1 MATCAQRGAY
11 SAETRSWRRRRER
24 TQLRAACTDRQS
36 RKLLTAEYSEREISM
51 IRQTERGAETTQ
63 PNSPFTHYTRWTAI
77 ALRSLSFYS
86 ERCERLSCTR
96 ESRIKG
102 EEKLVETSFFFFF
115 MFQQKVWWQISR
127 HRETLLPRNGGNG
140 DLAPFPPVRGGKA
153 STRFHPA
160 SR

>member
-1 MATCAQRGAY
+1 MEANCKLGVRSAIMATCAQRGAY

-86 ERCERLSCTR
+86 ERCERLSCTCD
-96 ESRIKG
+96 SRIKG
-102 EEKLVETSFFFFF
+102 EEKLVETSFFFFYVSAESLMTNF
-115 MFQQKVWWQISR
+115 PTQ
-127 HRETLLPRNGGNG
+127 GNIT
-140 DLAPFPPVRGGKA
+140 AP
-153 STRFHPA
+153 
-160 SR
+160 